1 MRFSLLSGDE
11 IQQFK
16 QRMTLVVAAL
26 SICIAVLLI
35 RLFYLQVF
43 LGGYYEEVATGNR
56 IRVVPREAPRGLIYD
71 RGGELLAYN
80 RPAFNIDLI
89 AEDSPNLDRSL
100 KNLARVSELPFEQLK
115 ETALLKRG
123 PRFKP
128 VTLLKDVGRK
138 TADLVDTYEED
149 LAGISV
155 AVEAKRL
162 YPTAALTS
170 HVLGYVGAINED
182 QLEKVPAR
190 QIYSAR
196 IVGQAGIELM
206 QNDAL
211 IGVDGGKQ
219 VEVNHVGRELRE
231 LSKAVNPIPGNDLYL
246 SVDLRLQ
253 RELRRLLGDKQQG
266 VALVMKPRTGEV
278 LGMLSLPDYDPNA
291 FVGGI
296 AQQSWLDLT
305 QSVEKPLVNKALQ
318 GVFPPGST
326 FKMLLALAALDA
338 GLIDEES
345 VFHCPGYFR
354 VGRDVRYCWK
364 HSGHGDVTV
373 REAIEKSCNVFF
385 YNVGLLLGV
394 DRIHDYAAQFGF
406 GQTTGIELE
415 NEKVGL
421 VPTKEWKLRT
431 LKEKWYDG
439 ETLPV
444 AIGQGFVTV
453 TPIQLL
459 NYINTIANR
468 GLWVQPTVIHHV
480 TASDGR
486 EVVSA
491 DTLPRHTRLTPIA
504 PKYFDLVQEA
514 MTWVVNRAGTGGR
527 AQSRLFTVA
536 GKTGTSQVVGR
547 KAGRAE
553 ERDANDE
560 RQPHSLFVG
569 FAPADDP
576 RVSVLVLVEHGKHGG
591 ATAAPIARQ
600 ILEFYSKHI
609 EALDRPA
616 SPDSRKAGPA
626 EQFRKEL
633 HEAFPDSPA
642 DSH

>member
-16 QRMTLVVAAL
+16 QRMAIVFAAL
-26 SICIAVLLI
+26 AVCIAILVF

-43 LGGYYEEVATGNR
+43 QGGYYDEVATGNR

-71 RGGELLAYN
+71 RNGELLAYN

-100 KNLARVSELPFEQLK
+100 KNLARVSEQPYELLK
-115 ETALLKRG
+115 EASQTKKG
-123 PRFKP
+123 PRFKA
-128 VTLLKDVGRK
+128 VTLLKDVGRT

-149 LAGISV
+149 LPGVSV

-182 QLEKVPAR
+182 QLEKVSAR
-190 QIYSAR
+190 QIFSAR

-231 LSKAVNPIPGNDLYL
+231 MSKAVNPIPGNDLYL
-246 SVDLRLQ
+246 SIDLRLQ
-253 RELRRLLGDKQQG
+253 RELRRLLEGKVA

-278 LGMLSLPDYDPNA
+278 LGMISLPDYDPNT
-291 FVGGI
+291 FVGGVS
-296 AQQSWLDLT
+296 QQSWAELT
-305 QSVEKPLVNKALQ
+305 QSPQKPLVNKALQ
-318 GVFPPGST
+318 GVYPPGST
-326 FKMLLALAALDA
+326 FKMMIALAALDA
-338 GLIDEES
+338 GLIDENT

-354 VGRDVRYCWK
+354 MGRDIRYCWK

-394 DRIHDYAAQFGF
+394 DRIRDYGVQFGF
-406 GQTTGIELE
+406 SQTTGIELE
-415 NEKVGL
+415 SEKSGL
-421 VPTKEWKLRT
+421 LPSKEWKLRT

-444 AIGQGFVTV
+444 VIGQGFVTV

-459 NYINTIANR
+459 NYVNTIANR
-468 GLWVQPTVIHHV
+468 GLWVRPTIIHQV
-480 TASDGR
+480 VAADGR
-486 EVVSA
+486 EVISA
-491 DTLPRHTRLTPIA
+491 STLPRHTRLMPIA
-504 PKYFDLVQEA
+504 PKYFDMVREA

-527 AQSRLFTVA
+527 AQSKLFNIA

-547 KAGRAE
+547 KAGHAE
-553 ERDANDE
+553 ERNANDE
-560 RQPHSLFVG
+560 NQPHSLFVG
-569 FAPADDP
+569 FAPAEDP
-576 RVSVLVLVEHGKHGG
+576 LVSVLVLVEHGQHGG
-591 ATAAPIARQ
+591 ATAAPLARQ

-609 EALDRPA
+609 EPLDQPVAPGSRPI
-616 SPDSRKAGPA
+616 GPA
-626 EQFRKEL
+626 EQFIKEL
-633 HEAFPDSPA
+633 NDAFPEPA
-642 DSH
+642 PDAQ

>member
-1 MRFSLLSGDE
+1 MRYSLLTGDE

-16 QRMTLVVAAL
+16 QRMAIIIGAL
-26 SICIAVLLI
+26 GICIFILVL

-43 LGGYYEEVATGNR
+43 QGGYYEEVATGNR
-56 IRVVPREAPRGLIYD
+56 IRVVPKEAPRGLIYD
-71 RGGELLAYN
+71 RNGELLAYN

-89 AEDSPNLDRSL
+89 VEDTPNLDRSL
-100 KNLARVSELPFEQLK
+100 RNLARIADMPYGPLK
-115 ETALLKRG
+115 ETTLAKRG
-123 PRFKP
+123 PRFKAL
-128 VTLLKDVGRK
+128 TLLKDVGRK

-149 LAGISV
+149 LPGISV

-162 YPTAALTS
+162 YPTAALAA

-182 QLEKVPAR
+182 QLERLPAR
-190 QIYSAR
+190 RVYSAR

-231 LSKAVNPIPGNDLYL
+231 LSKAVNPIPGDDLYL
-246 SVDLRLQ
+246 SINLRLQ
-253 RELRRLLGDKQQG
+253 REVRRLLGEKQG
-266 VALVMKPRTGEV
+266 VAIVMKPRTGE
-278 LGMLSLPDYDPNA
+278 LLALLSLPDYDPNA

-296 AQQSWLDLT
+296 PQQSWLELT
-305 QSVEKPLVNKALQ
+305 QSDDKPLVNKALQ
-318 GVFPPGST
+318 GVYPPGST
-326 FKMLLALAALDA
+326 FKMMLALAALDA
-338 GLIDEES
+338 GLINEDT

-364 HSGHGDVTV
+364 HSGHGDLKV

-394 DRIHDYAAQFGF
+394 DRIRDYGVQFGF
-406 GQTTGIELE
+406 TQPTGVELE
-415 NEKVGL
+415 NEKVGML
-421 VPTKEWKLRT
+421 PSKEWKLKT
-431 LKEKWYDG
+431 YKEKWYDG

-444 AIGQGFVTV
+444 SIGQGFVTV

-468 GLWVQPTVIHHV
+468 GLWVKPTVIHQIV
-480 TASDGR
+480 TADGR
-486 EVVSA
+486 EVLSA
-491 DTLPRHTRLTPIA
+491 GSLPRHTRLMPIA
-504 PKYFDLVQEA
+504 PRYFDLVREA

-547 KAGRAE
+547 KTGRVE
-553 ERDANDE
+553 EREAHDE
-560 RQPHSLFVG
+560 NQPHSLFVG

-600 ILEFYSKHI
+600 ILEFYSAHV
-609 EALDRPA
+609 EPLDQTTPEESRPL
-616 SPDSRKAGPA
+616 GPA
-626 EQFRKEL
+626 DRFRKEL
-633 HEAFPDSPA
+633 NDAFPEPSPA
-642 DSH
+642 VQ

>member
-16 QRMTLVVAAL
+16 QRMAIIVGAL
-26 SICIAVLLI
+26 SILMAILFF

-43 LGGYYEEVATGNR
+43 QGGYYDEVATGNR

-71 RGGELLAYN
+71 RNGELLAYN

-100 KNLARVSELPFEQLK
+100 RNLARVAELPFDQLK
-115 ETALLKRG
+115 DAALTKRG

-138 TADLVDTYEED
+138 VADLVDTYEED
-149 LAGISV
+149 LAGVSV
-155 AVEAKRL
+155 ALEAKRL
-162 YPTAALTS
+162 YPTAALTA

-182 QLEKVPAR
+182 QLERVSAR
-190 QIYSAR
+190 QLFSSR

-246 SVDLRLQ
+246 SIDLRLQ
-253 RELRRLLGDKQQG
+253 RELRRLMGDKLG
-266 VALVMKPRTGEV
+266 AAIVMKPRTGEV
-278 LGMLSLPDYDPNA
+278 LSLLSLPDYDPNT

-296 AQQSWLDLT
+296 NQNTWTELT
-305 QSVEKPLVNKALQ
+305 ESPDKPLVDKALQ
-318 GVFPPGST
+318 GLYPPGST
-326 FKMLLALAALDA
+326 FKMMVALAALDA
-338 GLIDEES
+338 GLIDENT
-345 VFHCPGYFR
+345 VFHCPGYLR
-354 VGRDVRYCWK
+354 MGRDIRYCWK

-394 DRIHDYAAQFGF
+394 DRVRDYGVQFGF
-406 GQTTGIELE
+406 TQSTGVELE
-415 NEKVGL
+415 GEKSGL
-421 VPTKEWKLRT
+421 LPNKEWKQRV

-444 AIGQGFVTV
+444 VIGQGFVTV
-453 TPIQLL
+453 TPMQLL
-459 NYINTIANR
+459 NYVNTVANS
-468 GLWVQPTVIHHV
+468 GLWVRPTIIDHVI
-480 TASDGR
+480 APDGR
-486 EVVSA
+486 DVISA
-491 DTLPRHTRLTPIA
+491 GSLPRQTRLIPIS
-504 PKYFDLVQEA
+504 PKHFDLIREA
-514 MTWVVNRAGTGGR
+514 MTWVVNRSGTGGR
-527 AQSRLFTVA
+527 AQSRLFTIA
-536 GKTGTSQVVGR
+536 GKTGTSQVISR

-553 ERDANDE
+553 EREANDE
-560 RQPHSLFVG
+560 NLPHSLFVG
-569 FAPADDP
+569 FAPAEDP
-576 RVSVLVLVEHGKHGG
+576 RVSVLVLVEHGQHGG

-609 EALDRPA
+609 EPLDQPVSPENRPL
-616 SPDSRKAGPA
+616 GPA
-626 EQFRKEL
+626 ERFRHDL
-633 HEAFPDSPA
+633 NEAFPEPPA
-642 DSH
+642 ESN